1 MTNTSDRTEAIRATI
16 KRLEDKIAQARS
28 QRINASHPAPT
39 VPSWAQPK
47 AASTGMD
54 ENSPRLKAR
63 RKHASDFTDGWGRQA
78 G

>member
-1 MTNTSDRTEAIRATI
+1 MTNASDRTDEIRATI

-47 AASTGMD
+47 VASTGMD
-54 ENSPRLKAR
+54 ESVPRLKAR
-63 RKHASDFTDGWGRQA
+63 RKEATDFTDDWRRQA